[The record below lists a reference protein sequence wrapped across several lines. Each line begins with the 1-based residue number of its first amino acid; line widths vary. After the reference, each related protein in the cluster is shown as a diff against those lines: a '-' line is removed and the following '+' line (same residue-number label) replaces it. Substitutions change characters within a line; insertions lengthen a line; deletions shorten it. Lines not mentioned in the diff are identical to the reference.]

1 MENQETATFLMKK
14 KKARILQK
22 LNDERDTILGFFW
35 KNYLTQGNGA
45 VIIRAVEDE
54 VQITYRP
61 QDKINDYKDLKIVL
75 GNDPNITA
83 VVFAYFKKNEY
94 LVTTLIGT
102 KTPPECYEDMPKDLK
117 SEDL

>member
-1 MENQETATFLMKK
+1 MTKGFGKSRDSDIPNEE

-75 GNDPNITA
+75 GNDPNIGA

-94 LVTTLIGT
+94 LVTTLIGP
-102 KTPPECYEDMPKDLK
+102 KTPPECYEDL
-117 SEDL
+117 